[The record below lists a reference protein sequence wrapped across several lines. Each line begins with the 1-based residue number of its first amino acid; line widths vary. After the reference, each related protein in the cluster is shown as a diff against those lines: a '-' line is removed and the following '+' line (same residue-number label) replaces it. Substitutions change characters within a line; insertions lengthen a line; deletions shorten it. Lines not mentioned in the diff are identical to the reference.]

1 MLLYMARTY
10 VQYREVSNAQFYYKH
25 LDRIQIFL
33 EFLPKILHF
42 MGGLLFQANIQ
53 EMF

>member
-1 MLLYMARTY
+1 ML
-10 VQYREVSNAQFYYKH
+10 FYYKH

-33 EFLPKILHF
+33 EFLPKTLHF

>member
-1 MLLYMARTY
+1 MLLYMAWTY